1 MVQTRCPPCQSK
13 SESWPFTTAE
23 DGNNGGGEHS
33 PFFLAIGT
41 ACIKEVL
48 SSGHDEH
55 DEQEQEDDIV
65 RELLDTAGGG
75 CLDRRCL
82 HLDMFFL
89 RPPPPPPLL
98 EREDEW

>member
-1 MVQTRCPPCQSK
+1 MTPPLEAVAGGLFCMVQPRCPPCQSK
-13 SESWPFTTAE
+13 SESWPFTTE

-55 DEQEQEDDIV
+55 DEQEHEDDIV
-65 RELLDTAGGG
+65 RVLLDATGGG
-75 CLDRRCL
+75 LDRRC
-82 HLDMFFL
+82 
-89 RPPPPPPLL
+89 
-98 EREDEW
+98 